1 MVARGWGGPYTERMI
16 GSSAPYDI
24 VRKEEACAA
33 TGRVFAPGEK
43 HMAVLVESPGDE
55 ALARVLYSVD
65 AWDAGARPE
74 APARVFGY
82 WKRIAGEDNKAKAP
96 IVSPEELF
104 DLFEQLGEADQ
115 PKQVAFR
122 YLIALLLMRKRRLI
136 YDGTPVDQPH
146 VLRLKGRPGGE
157 EHLVIDPGMD
167 EQAIG
172 EATEELSRIMQI
184 DEDGA

>member
-1 MVARGWGGPYTERMI
+1 MI

-24 VRKEEACAA
+24 VRREESCAA

-43 HMAVLVESPGDE
+43 HVAVLVETPGE
-55 ALARVLYSVD
+55 EPLTRVLYSTE
-65 AWDAGARPE
+65 AWDRGARPE

-82 WKRIAGEDNKAKAP
+82 WKRVAGEEHKARSP

-104 DLFEQLGEADQ
+104 DLFEQLADAEQ
-115 PKQVAFR
+115 PRQVAFR
-122 YLIALLLMRKRRLI
+122 YLIALLLMRKRRLV
-136 YDGTPVDQPH
+136 YDGAVPDRPG

-157 EHLVIDPGMD
+157 EHLVTDPGMD
-167 EQAIG
+167 EKAIAD
-172 EATEELSRIMQI
+172 ATEELSRVMQL

>member
-1 MVARGWGGPYTERMI
+1 MARASGGPYTERMI
-16 GSSAPYDI
+16 GSTAPYDI

-33 TGRVFAPGEK
+33 TGRVFAPGER

-55 ALARVLYSVD
+55 ALARVLYSVE
-65 AWDAGARPE
+65 AWENGARPE

-82 WKRIAGEDNKAKAP
+82 WKRIAGEEHKSKAP

-104 DLFEQLGEADQ
+104 DLFEQLAEADQ

-122 YLIALLLMRKRRLI
+122 YLIALLLMRKRRLV
-136 YDGTPVDQPH
+136 YDGALPDQPH

-157 EHLVIDPGMD
+157 EHLVTDPGMD
-167 EQAIG
+167 EKSIG
-172 EATEELSRIMQI
+172 EATEELSRVMQL
-184 DEDGA
+184 DEDAA